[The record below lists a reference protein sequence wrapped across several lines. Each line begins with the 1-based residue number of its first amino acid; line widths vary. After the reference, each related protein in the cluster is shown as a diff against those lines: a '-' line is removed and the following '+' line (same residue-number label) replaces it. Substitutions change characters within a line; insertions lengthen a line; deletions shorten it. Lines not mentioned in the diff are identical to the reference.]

1 MVSQDQSKQSGS
13 KRNGG
18 EELGMVTPQEKSSKK
33 MKFVSS
39 AETEPSSTTTISDD
53 SKSGRGM
60 STMPRV
66 VKRKLQKLSQ
76 LLSTIKGGKELA
88 KHILRCSPTLIWE
101 AVDMAFVLGQGGK
114 NSVLSSAAKKWKDFK
129 STLTRHY
136 ILPYINDRERLSQP
150 PETYKF
156 IEKAQW
162 DAFVASRLSKEFQS
176 VHSQHAEIREK
187 LEYNHRLSR
196 KGYAGLED
204 ELEETMP
211 GVEIDRSTLWKR
223 ARQDKHGN
231 IPDPKVAEK
240 AKLIDD
246 LQKKVSEGKVS
257 VSGSNDVL
265 TMALGPEHPGR
276 VRGVG
281 AGISPK
287 QYFNLPKPHR
297 MSFDDRLKDSL
308 RVLLQEE
315 TKKMEAKAREEAL
328 RMEARTKQ
336 LVEAEREHLLSQ
348 LSQFIPNF
356 DPSLLKPKI
365 SPCQN
370 QSPKNPMSDKASCSG
385 GDVRSLHLEDD
396 TAKNGE
402 HHEEKTNEGN
412 QDKQKSAEKQ
422 DEQKGEEKKEAEKT
436 EEKKSEEK
444 EEEKKN
450 ENEKDKKE
458 DEEKHDVE
466 VIEGVDYS
474 NIEVPSSLK
483 SLCSYVETKPKE
495 QTINFTIDKEVFGE
509 ERNTF
514 LLPEDITQLAGMEEI
529 GATVVAVY
537 MRVLYEKLKKA
548 NMCTMVGF
556 IDPAVV
562 SANAGTITSRSRIVA
577 GRLQKTDGEQIFMM
591 PYNPGDHLYFNG
603 VDQSYKNWTF
613 HGEPWEATT
622 NASRNVEEDD
632 GHSRYSFVS
641 EEIDMDDNDFGDFGS
656 DPYEFANVV
665 GDGDQPKCTRCGI
678 SRWKEGKDS
687 ILKEGVPAKVVWYFP
702 PIPRFKRMFQSHE
715 TAKSLTW
722 HAARKSIDGQMSH
735 PADSPSWKLLDDKWP
750 EFGNDPRNLRLALS
764 SDGFNPHSSLS
775 SRYSCWP
782 VILVTYNLP
791 PWMCM
796 KRKFMMLTLLISGP
810 KQPGNDIDVYLEPL
824 IDDLKSLWGGIRGVY
839 DAHNGEYFTLRAAL
853 MWTINDFPAYG
864 NLSGCVVKG
873 YKACPICG
881 DDTPSHRLKNGHKI
895 CYIGHRKWLPINH
908 PYRRQRAAFN
918 GKPEYGTPPEPLT
931 GEEVLHMVEDCDNVC
946 WKKKSIFFD
955 LEYWKYLPVRHAL
968 DVMHIEKN
976 VCDSIIGTLL
986 EIPGK
991 NKDGIAARLD
1001 LLNMGVKTDLQPE
1014 YGERRTRLPHGP
1026 WNLSRAEKR
1035 EKPARYAIT
1044 RLCFFFNAI
1053 CAKTVDVSKL
1063 DKLEEDVVVTLC
1075 LLEKYFPP
1083 SFFDIMVH
1091 LVVHLVREVRLCG
1104 PVYFRWMYPFE
1115 RYMKVLKGY
1124 VQNRTR
1130 PEGCIAERYIAE
1142 EAIEFC
1148 TEHLSDVSTVGVPS
1162 SQKMGVSKPLSCC
1175 TVSVVDQELL
1185 NQAHLYVLEN
1195 TEEVLPYIE
1204 QHMIYIKTAYPKFRK
1219 RTKWLQDKH
1228 NSTFIQWLRFKVQ
1241 SELEEDNHG
1250 VSENL
1255 RWLAAGPNIAVPLY
1269 RSYLIKGIKF
1279 NIKAQDDVRTT
1290 QNSGVYLL
1298 AHTMQVAS
1306 AKDKNPILSNMGF
1319 YGVIQEIWDLDYQKF
1334 TIPVFRCDWIDSV
1347 SGLVVDELGF
1357 TLVDLSKIGHRNDQF
1372 VLASQVKQ
1380 VFFVDDPMHRGWSVV
1395 LSMPNR
1401 EYNDAIGDDVLGDV
1415 IIECEPFTRGMPNV
1429 DTFDELVGELG
1440 GQNIRDGCEDIWIE

>member
-1 MVSQDQSKQSGS
+1 MV
-13 KRNGG
+13 
-18 EELGMVTPQEKSSKK
+18 
-33 MKFVSS
+33 F
-39 AETEPSSTTTISDD
+39 
-53 SKSGRGM
+53 
-60 STMPRV
+60 
-66 VKRKLQKLSQ
+66 
-76 LLSTIKGGKELA
+76 
-88 KHILRCSPTLIWE
+88 
-101 AVDMAFVLGQGGK
+101 
-114 NSVLSSAAKKWKDFK
+114 
-129 STLTRHY
+129 
-136 ILPYINDRERLSQP
+136 
-150 PETYKF
+150 
-156 IEKAQW
+156 
-162 DAFVASRLSKEFQS
+162 
-176 VHSQHAEIREK
+176 
-187 LEYNHRLSR
+187 
-196 KGYAGLED
+196 
-204 ELEETMP
+204 
-211 GVEIDRSTLWKR
+211 
-223 ARQDKHGN
+223 
-231 IPDPKVAEK
+231 
-240 AKLIDD
+240 
-246 LQKKVSEGKVS
+246 
-257 VSGSNDVL
+257 
-265 TMALGPEHPGR
+265 
-276 VRGVG
+276 GVG
-281 AGISPK
+281 II
-287 QYFNLPKPHR
+287 R
-297 MSFDDRLKDSL
+297 
-308 RVLLQEE
+308 
-315 TKKMEAKAREEAL
+315 
-328 RMEARTKQ
+328 
-336 LVEAEREHLLSQ
+336 
-348 LSQFIPNF
+348 
-356 DPSLLKPKI
+356 
-365 SPCQN
+365 
-370 QSPKNPMSDKASCSG
+370 
-385 GDVRSLHLEDD
+385 
-396 TAKNGE
+396 
-402 HHEEKTNEGN
+402 
-412 QDKQKSAEKQ
+412 
-422 DEQKGEEKKEAEKT
+422 
-436 EEKKSEEK
+436 
-444 EEEKKN
+444 
-450 ENEKDKKE
+450 
-458 DEEKHDVE
+458 
-466 VIEGVDYS
+466 
-474 NIEVPSSLK
+474 
-483 SLCSYVETKPKE
+483 
-495 QTINFTIDKEVFGE
+495 
-509 ERNTF
+509 
-514 LLPEDITQLAGMEEI
+514 
-529 GATVVAVY
+529 
-537 MRVLYEKLKKA
+537 
-548 NMCTMVGF
+548 
-556 IDPAVV
+556 
-562 SANAGTITSRSRIVA
+562 
-577 GRLQKTDGEQIFMM
+577 
-591 PYNPGDHLYFNG
+591 DHVYFNG
-603 VDQSYKNWTF
+603 IDQSYKNWTF
-613 HGEPWEATT
+613 HGEPWEAST

-632 GHSRYSFVS
+632 GHSR
-641 EEIDMDDNDFGDFGS
+641 
-656 DPYEFANVV
+656 
-665 GDGDQPKCTRCGI
+665 
-678 SRWKEGKDS
+678 WKQGKDS

-750 EFGNDPRNLRLALS
+750 EF
-764 SDGFNPHSSLS
+764 
-775 SRYSCWP
+775 
-782 VILVTYNLP
+782 VTYNLP
-791 PWMCM
+791 PWLCM

-824 IDDLKSLWGGIRGVY
+824 IDDLKSLWVGIRGVY

-918 GKPEYGTPPEPLT
+918 GKPEYGIPPEPLT
-931 GEEVLHMVEDCDNVC
+931 GEEVLHMVENGDRVC

-1014 YGERRTRLPHGP
+1014 YGERRTRLPPGP

-1035 EKPARYAIT
+1035 EVPEGYSSNIKNLVSLQDSRLLGLKSHDCHTLMQQLLPVAIRSVLEKPARYAIT

-1142 EAIEFC
+1142 EAVEFC
-1148 TEHLSDVSTVGVPS
+1148 TQHLSDVSTVGVPS
-1162 SQKMGVSKPLSCC
+1162 SQKMGVSKPLSGC
-1175 TVSVVDQELL
+1175 TVSVVDQDLL

-1204 QHMIYIKTAYPKFRK
+1204 QHMIHIKTAYPKFRK

-1241 SELEEDNHG
+1241 SELEEDNNG

-1255 RWLAAGPNIAVPLY
+1255 RWLAAGPNMAVPLY

-1298 AHTMQVAS
+1298 AQTMQVAS

-1334 TIPVFRCDWIDSV
+1334 TIPVFRCDWIDS

-1380 VFFVDDPMHRGWSVV
+1380 IFFVDDPMHRGWSVV

-1401 EYNDAIGDDVLGDV
+1401 EYNDVIGDEVLGDV

>member
-1 MVSQDQSKQSGS
+1 MLVIVSEMDKSWMHSDRRSKAYEFGVEAFL
-13 KRNGG
+13 NFAV
-18 EELGMVTPQEKSSKK
+18 ENLL
-33 MKFVSS
+33 
-39 AETEPSSTTTISDD
+39 TTTHI
-53 SKSGRGM
+53 RC
-60 STMPRV
+60 PC
-66 VKRKLQKLSQ
+66 VKCVNLKL
-76 LLSTIKGGKELA
+76 
-88 KHILRCSPTLIWE
+88 
-101 AVDMAFVLGQGGK
+101 F
-114 NSVLSSAAKKWKDFK
+114 
-129 STLTRHY
+129 
-136 ILPYINDRERLSQP
+136 
-150 PETYKF
+150 
-156 IEKAQW
+156 
-162 DAFVASRLSKEFQS
+162 
-176 VHSQHAEIREK
+176 
-187 LEYNHRLSR
+187 
-196 KGYAGLED
+196 
-204 ELEETMP
+204 
-211 GVEIDRSTLWKR
+211 
-223 ARQDKHGN
+223 
-231 IPDPKVAEK
+231 
-240 AKLIDD
+240 
-246 LQKKVSEGKVS
+246 
-257 VSGSNDVL
+257 
-265 TMALGPEHPGR
+265 
-276 VRGVG
+276 GVG
-281 AGISPK
+281 II
-287 QYFNLPKPHR
+287 R
-297 MSFDDRLKDSL
+297 
-308 RVLLQEE
+308 
-315 TKKMEAKAREEAL
+315 
-328 RMEARTKQ
+328 
-336 LVEAEREHLLSQ
+336 
-348 LSQFIPNF
+348 
-356 DPSLLKPKI
+356 
-365 SPCQN
+365 
-370 QSPKNPMSDKASCSG
+370 
-385 GDVRSLHLEDD
+385 
-396 TAKNGE
+396 
-402 HHEEKTNEGN
+402 
-412 QDKQKSAEKQ
+412 
-422 DEQKGEEKKEAEKT
+422 
-436 EEKKSEEK
+436 
-444 EEEKKN
+444 
-450 ENEKDKKE
+450 
-458 DEEKHDVE
+458 
-466 VIEGVDYS
+466 
-474 NIEVPSSLK
+474 
-483 SLCSYVETKPKE
+483 
-495 QTINFTIDKEVFGE
+495 
-509 ERNTF
+509 
-514 LLPEDITQLAGMEEI
+514 
-529 GATVVAVY
+529 
-537 MRVLYEKLKKA
+537 
-548 NMCTMVGF
+548 
-556 IDPAVV
+556 
-562 SANAGTITSRSRIVA
+562 
-577 GRLQKTDGEQIFMM
+577 
-591 PYNPGDHLYFNG
+591 DHVYFNG
-603 VDQSYKNWTF
+603 IDQSYKNWTF

-641 EEIDMDDNDFGDFGS
+641 EEIDMDDNDFGDFGDFGS
-656 DPYEFANVV
+656 DPYEFANVI
-665 GDGDQPKCTRCGI
+665 GDGDQPVYPGCRKYTKLSALVKLYNLKAKHGM
-678 SRWKEGKDS
+678 SDVEEGKDS

-750 EFGNDPRNLRLALS
+750 EFGNEPRNLRLALS

-791 PWMCM
+791 PWLCM

-824 IDDLKSLWGGIRGVY
+824 IDDLKSLWVGIRGVY

-918 GKPEYGTPPEPLT
+918 GKPEYGIPPEPLT
-931 GEEVLHMVEDCDNVC
+931 GEEVLHMVENGDRVC

-1014 YGERRTRLPHGP
+1014 YGERRTRLPPGP

-1035 EKPARYAIT
+1035 EVPEGYSSNIKNLVSLQDSRLLGLKSHDCHTLMQQLLPVAIRSVLEKPA
-1044 RLCFFFNAI
+1044 
-1053 CAKTVDVSKL
+1053 
-1063 DKLEEDVVVTLC
+1063 
-1075 LLEKYFPP
+1075 
-1083 SFFDIMVH
+1083 
-1091 LVVHLVREVRLCG
+1091 
-1104 PVYFRWMYPFE
+1104 RWMYPFE

-1142 EAIEFC
+1142 EAVEFC
-1148 TEHLSDVSTVGVPS
+1148 TQHLSDVSTVGVPS
-1162 SQKMGVSKPLSCC
+1162 SQKMGVSKPLSGC
-1175 TVSVVDQELL
+1175 TVSVVDQDLL

-1204 QHMIYIKTAYPKFRK
+1204 QHMIHIKTAYPKFRK

-1241 SELEEDNHG
+1241 SELEEDNNG

-1255 RWLAAGPNIAVPLY
+1255 RWLAAGPNMAVPLY

-1298 AHTMQVAS
+1298 AQTMQVAS

-1334 TIPVFRCDWIDSV
+1334 TIPVFRCDWIDS

-1380 VFFVDDPMHRGWSVV
+1380 IFFVDDPMHRGWSVV

-1401 EYNDAIGDDVLGDV
+1401 EYNDVIGDEVLGDV

>member
-1 MVSQDQSKQSGS
+1 MDRNIRESQEFAAALF
-13 KRNGG
+13 
-18 EELGMVTPQEKSSKK
+18 EELLKVYALRSVNNVLIELD
-33 MKFVSS
+33 
-39 AETEPSSTTTISDD
+39 IS
-53 SKSGRGM
+53 R
-60 STMPRV
+60 R
-66 VKRKLQKLSQ
+66 
-76 LLSTIKGGKELA
+76 
-88 KHILRCSPTLIWE
+88 TL
-101 AVDMAFVLGQGGK
+101 
-114 NSVLSSAAKKWKDFK
+114 
-129 STLTRHY
+129 
-136 ILPYINDRERLSQP
+136 
-150 PETYKF
+150 
-156 IEKAQW
+156 
-162 DAFVASRLSKEFQS
+162 
-176 VHSQHAEIREK
+176 
-187 LEYNHRLSR
+187 
-196 KGYAGLED
+196 
-204 ELEETMP
+204 
-211 GVEIDRSTLWKR
+211 
-223 ARQDKHGN
+223 
-231 IPDPKVAEK
+231 
-240 AKLIDD
+240 
-246 LQKKVSEGKVS
+246 
-257 VSGSNDVL
+257 GSN
-265 TMALGPEHPGR
+265 
-276 VRGVG
+276 
-281 AGISPK
+281 
-287 QYFNLPKPHR
+287 
-297 MSFDDRLKDSL
+297 
-308 RVLLQEE
+308 
-315 TKKMEAKAREEAL
+315 
-328 RMEARTKQ
+328 
-336 LVEAEREHLLSQ
+336 
-348 LSQFIPNF
+348 
-356 DPSLLKPKI
+356 
-365 SPCQN
+365 
-370 QSPKNPMSDKASCSG
+370 
-385 GDVRSLHLEDD
+385 
-396 TAKNGE
+396 
-402 HHEEKTNEGN
+402 
-412 QDKQKSAEKQ
+412 
-422 DEQKGEEKKEAEKT
+422 
-436 EEKKSEEK
+436 
-444 EEEKKN
+444 
-450 ENEKDKKE
+450 
-458 DEEKHDVE
+458 
-466 VIEGVDYS
+466 
-474 NIEVPSSLK
+474 
-483 SLCSYVETKPKE
+483 
-495 QTINFTIDKEVFGE
+495 
-509 ERNTF
+509 
-514 LLPEDITQLAGMEEI
+514 
-529 GATVVAVY
+529 
-537 MRVLYEKLKKA
+537 
-548 NMCTMVGF
+548 
-556 IDPAVV
+556 
-562 SANAGTITSRSRIVA
+562 
-577 GRLQKTDGEQIFMM
+577 
-591 PYNPGDHLYFNG
+591 
-603 VDQSYKNWTF
+603 
-613 HGEPWEATT
+613 T

-656 DPYEFANVV
+656 DPYEFANVI
-665 GDGDQPKCTRCGI
+665 GDGDQPVYPGCRKYTKIIDTSRRFASRRNTIPTSMYEAKKTLCALGLSYEKMHACPNDCILYRKEYEDSTNCPTCGI

-750 EFGNDPRNLRLALS
+750 EFGNEPRNLRLALS

-791 PWMCM
+791 PWLCM

-824 IDDLKSLWGGIRGVY
+824 IDDLKSLWVGIRGVY

-918 GKPEYGTPPEPLT
+918 GKPEYGIPPEPLT
-931 GEEVLHMVEDCDNVC
+931 GEEVLHMVENGDRVC

-1014 YGERRTRLPHGP
+1014 YGERRTRLPPGP

-1035 EKPARYAIT
+1035 EVPEGYSSNIKNLVSLQDSRLLGLKSHDCHTLMQQLLPVAIRSVLEKPARYAIT

-1142 EAIEFC
+1142 EAVEFC
-1148 TEHLSDVSTVGVPS
+1148 TQHLSDVSTVGVPS
-1162 SQKMGVSKPLSCC
+1162 SQKMGVSKPLSGC
-1175 TVSVVDQELL
+1175 TVSVVDQDLL
-1185 NQAHLYVLEN
+1185 NQAHLYVLENTVTLRTGSAVARYCPLWAWLHSHQPARFCFWELTKQLPRVVTDPGIAPASHSLNFGVLTTPKPAHHPLSVWSMWDLTIHPLKGSDVLVGTLAPHGRVALIPNCHTPDRLRRVPYKAHHPLSVWSMWDLTN

-1204 QHMIYIKTAYPKFRK
+1204 QHMIHIKTAYPKFRK

-1255 RWLAAGPNIAVPLY
+1255 RWLAAGPNMAVPLY

-1334 TIPVFRCDWIDSV
+1334 TIPVFRCDWIDS

-1380 VFFVDDPMHRGWSVV
+1380 IFFVDDPMHRGWSVV

-1401 EYNDAIGDDVLGDV
+1401 EYNDVIGDEVLGDV

-1429 DTFDELVGELG
+1429 DTFDELGGELG
-1440 GQNIRDGCEDIWIE
+1440 GQNIRGGCEDIWIE

>member
-1 MVSQDQSKQSGS
+1 MVSEMDKSWMHSDRRSKAYEFGVEAFL
-13 KRNGG
+13 NFAV
-18 EELGMVTPQEKSSKK
+18 ENLL
-33 MKFVSS
+33 
-39 AETEPSSTTTISDD
+39 TTTHI
-53 SKSGRGM
+53 RC
-60 STMPRV
+60 PC
-66 VKRKLQKLSQ
+66 VKCVNLKL
-76 LLSTIKGGKELA
+76 
-88 KHILRCSPTLIWE
+88 
-101 AVDMAFVLGQGGK
+101 F
-114 NSVLSSAAKKWKDFK
+114 
-129 STLTRHY
+129 
-136 ILPYINDRERLSQP
+136 
-150 PETYKF
+150 
-156 IEKAQW
+156 
-162 DAFVASRLSKEFQS
+162 
-176 VHSQHAEIREK
+176 
-187 LEYNHRLSR
+187 
-196 KGYAGLED
+196 
-204 ELEETMP
+204 
-211 GVEIDRSTLWKR
+211 
-223 ARQDKHGN
+223 
-231 IPDPKVAEK
+231 
-240 AKLIDD
+240 
-246 LQKKVSEGKVS
+246 
-257 VSGSNDVL
+257 
-265 TMALGPEHPGR
+265 
-276 VRGVG
+276 GVG
-281 AGISPK
+281 II
-287 QYFNLPKPHR
+287 R
-297 MSFDDRLKDSL
+297 
-308 RVLLQEE
+308 
-315 TKKMEAKAREEAL
+315 
-328 RMEARTKQ
+328 
-336 LVEAEREHLLSQ
+336 
-348 LSQFIPNF
+348 
-356 DPSLLKPKI
+356 
-365 SPCQN
+365 
-370 QSPKNPMSDKASCSG
+370 
-385 GDVRSLHLEDD
+385 
-396 TAKNGE
+396 
-402 HHEEKTNEGN
+402 
-412 QDKQKSAEKQ
+412 
-422 DEQKGEEKKEAEKT
+422 
-436 EEKKSEEK
+436 
-444 EEEKKN
+444 
-450 ENEKDKKE
+450 
-458 DEEKHDVE
+458 
-466 VIEGVDYS
+466 
-474 NIEVPSSLK
+474 
-483 SLCSYVETKPKE
+483 
-495 QTINFTIDKEVFGE
+495 
-509 ERNTF
+509 
-514 LLPEDITQLAGMEEI
+514 
-529 GATVVAVY
+529 
-537 MRVLYEKLKKA
+537 
-548 NMCTMVGF
+548 
-556 IDPAVV
+556 
-562 SANAGTITSRSRIVA
+562 
-577 GRLQKTDGEQIFMM
+577 
-591 PYNPGDHLYFNG
+591 DHVYFNG
-603 VDQSYKNWTF
+603 IDQSYKNWTF

-656 DPYEFANVV
+656 DPYEFANVI
-665 GDGDQPKCTRCGI
+665 GDGDQPVYPGDLLPEGNTIPTSMYEAKKTLCALGLSYEKMHACPNDCILYRKEYEDSTNCPTCGI

-687 ILKEGVPAKVVWYFP
+687 ILKEGVPAKV
-702 PIPRFKRMFQSHE
+702 

-750 EFGNDPRNLRLALS
+750 EFGNEPRNLRLALS

-791 PWMCM
+791 PWLCM

-824 IDDLKSLWGGIRGVY
+824 IDDLKSLWVGIRGVY

-918 GKPEYGTPPEPLT
+918 GKPEYGIPPEPLT
-931 GEEVLHMVEDCDNVC
+931 GEEVLHMVENGDRVC

-1001 LLNMGVKTDLQPE
+1001 LLNMG
-1014 YGERRTRLPHGP
+1014 
-1026 WNLSRAEKR
+1026 
-1035 EKPARYAIT
+1035 
-1044 RLCFFFNAI
+1044 
-1053 CAKTVDVSKL
+1053 SKL
-1063 DKLEEDVVVTLC
+1063 ICNRVWRKTYSFASWALEFVKSREERDSRLLGLKSHDCHTLMQQ
-1075 LLEKYFPP
+1075 LLPVAIR
-1083 SFFDIMVH
+1083 SV
-1091 LVVHLVREVRLCG
+1091 CG
-1104 PVYFRWMYPFE
+1104 EACKIYESAEGVCSESYSS
-1115 RYMKVLKGY
+1115 
-1124 VQNRTR
+1124 
-1130 PEGCIAERYIAE
+1130 EGCIAERWSA
-1142 EAIEFC
+1142 FK
-1148 TEHLSDVSTVGVPS
+1148 P
-1162 SQKMGVSKPLSCC
+1162 KMGVSKPLSGC
-1175 TVSVVDQELL
+1175 TVSVVDQDLL

-1204 QHMIYIKTAYPKFRK
+1204 QHMIHIKTAYPKFRK

-1255 RWLAAGPNIAVPLY
+1255 RWLAAGPNMAVPLY

-1319 YGVIQEIWDLDYQKF
+1319 YGVIQEIWDLDYQ
-1334 TIPVFRCDWIDSV
+1334 SLQ
-1347 SGLVVDELGF
+1347 SQSLVDELGF

-1380 VFFVDDPMHRGWSVV
+1380 IFFVDDPMHRGWSVV

-1401 EYNDAIGDDVLGDV
+1401 EYNDVIGDEVLGDV